1 MIRAIAILLFIALID
16 SALAAIVALGLW
28 AIWSL

>member
-16 SALAAIVALGLW
+16 FALAAIVALGLI